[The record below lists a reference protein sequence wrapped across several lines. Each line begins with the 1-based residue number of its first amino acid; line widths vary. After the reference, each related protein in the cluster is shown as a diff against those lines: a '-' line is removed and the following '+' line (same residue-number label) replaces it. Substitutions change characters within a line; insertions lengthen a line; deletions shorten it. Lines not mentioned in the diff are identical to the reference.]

1 MVQKHRTEEIDMTM
15 IVADGYVRVPK
26 GTLVYP
32 ADGGVPAPSTRD
44 QTVKVK
50 RIVAVDVKSE
60 SFYLLLP
67 DDMRLRYFEA
77 SGAKRSID
85 PDILEFTDNLTK
97 GDYRAVEW
105 TGKWALI
112 ADVKPAEAP
121 TKTKKAEKP
130 VKVAEPLTLLQQ
142 MVPGSAWRF
151 TQDAEL
157 RYKVSNPAYAN
168 VRDDI
173 VNSLRELPSHART
186 LTVEAKLKELGVVD
200 YIDKPWG
207 HVKAGETFTVRGK
220 LTSGF
225 AGGQDVPMLFRGEKF
240 TLPFTSLE
248 PVIEA
253 DSGSETEEN
262 YTRAAGDRTGKRA
275 TEDA

>member
-1 MVQKHRTEEIDMTM
+1 MPLIA
-15 IVADGYVRVPK
+15 ADGYVRVRK
-26 GTLVYP
+26 STLVYP
-32 ADGGVPAPSTRD
+32 IDGGVPVASTRD

-50 RIVAVDVKSE
+50 RILAVDVKSDN
-60 SFYLLLP
+60 FYLLLP

-77 SGAKRSID
+77 SGSKRPID
-85 PDILEFTDNLTK
+85 ADILEFADRLTK

-112 ADVKPAEAP
+112 ADVEPADAP
-121 TKTKKAEKP
+121 TKAKKTEKAL
-130 VKVAEPLTLLQQ
+130 KVAEPLTLLQQ
-142 MVPGSAWRF
+142 MIPGSSWRF

-157 RYKVSNPAYAN
+157 RYKVPNPAFAN

-186 LTVEAKLKELGVVD
+186 LTVEAKLNELGVLD

-207 HVKAGETFTVRGK
+207 NVKAGETFTVRSK

-225 AGGQDVPMLFRGEKF
+225 ANGQDVPMMFRGEKF

-248 PVIEA
+248 PFIEPLSDLETGEA
-253 DSGSETEEN
+253 PPGDASGRGV
-262 YTRAAGDRTGKRA
+262 TRAQDGHHGQWRR
-275 TEDA
+275 